1 MSAVAEL
8 IFLFGLILDDFVEVL
23 LPDKILTA
31 VIRVIPVPAGEVL
44 YVVAQILNE
53 FAVPVYIG
61 NVVPILMMVS
71 DASPRVGKHVRHE
84 RHAATV
90 PV

>member
-31 VIRVIPVPAGEVL
+31 V
-44 YVVAQILNE
+44 
-53 FAVPVYIG
+53 VYMIC
-61 NVVPILMMVS
+61 
-71 DASPRVGKHVRHE
+71 
-84 RHAATV
+84 
-90 PV
+90 